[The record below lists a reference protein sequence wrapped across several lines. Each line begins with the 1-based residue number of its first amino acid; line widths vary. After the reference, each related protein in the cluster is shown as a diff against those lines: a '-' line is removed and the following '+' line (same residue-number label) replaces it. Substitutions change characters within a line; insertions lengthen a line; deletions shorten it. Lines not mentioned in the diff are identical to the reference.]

1 MTAPHFLRYGTVP
14 ILWNNDDVPE
24 LTPPV
29 PYEQVLAEIE
39 LAGFAG
45 TELGT
50 NYPRDAQV
58 LKQALHARGLV
69 LSGAYYCPGLTD
81 GERVAHALNEVNAFL
96 DFLAEVGCA
105 ALIVA
110 EPVVPERS
118 RVAGR
123 VNEAG
128 ARTLRDD
135 EWENLAGAL
144 DELGER
150 CKQRGLFLAF
160 HNHAGTFVETPTE
173 LKKLLNLTDPALV
186 GLCLDTGHYTYGGGD
201 PVQAIDTYRNR
212 LKYVHLKDLDLAVK
226 DTCVR
231 HGLDFKEALRR
242 RVFTELARG
251 GANLHDV
258 ASKLLEI
265 GYEGWVVAEQDT
277 SKLPPLE
284 AAREN
289 RQALS
294 ILFEKAPQE
303 A

>member
-1 MTAPHFLRYGTVP
+1 MSILRYGTVP

-29 PYEQVLAEIE
+29 PWEQVLEEIE

-45 TELGT
+45 TELGS

-58 LKQALHARGLV
+58 LKQALHDRGLR

-81 GERVAHALNEVNAFL
+81 GERVAAALNEVNPFL
-96 DFLAEVGCA
+96 DFLAEVGCE
-105 ALIVA
+105 ALLAA
-110 EPVVPERS
+110 EPVVTERS

-144 DELGER
+144 NELGAR
-150 CKQRGLFLAF
+150 CKARGMYLAF

-173 LKKLLNLTDPALV
+173 LKKLMNTTDPEVV
-186 GLCLDTGHYTYGGGD
+186 GLCLDTGHYTYGGGN
-201 PVQAIDTYRNR
+201 PVEAIATWRNR
-212 LKYVHLKDLDLAVK
+212 LRYVHLKDLDLKVK
-226 DTCVR
+226 ETCVR

-277 SKLPPLE
+277 SKLAPLE

-294 ILFEKAPQE
+294 ILFEKAPEE

>member
-1 MTAPHFLRYGTVP
+1 MSFLMYGTVP

-29 PYEQVLAEIE
+29 PWEQVLDEIQ

-45 TELGT
+45 TELGS
-50 NYPRDAQV
+50 NYPRDAKV
-58 LKQALHARGLV
+58 LKQALHDRGLR

-81 GERVAHALNEVNAFL
+81 GAGVATALNEVNGFL
-96 DFLAEVGCA
+96 DFLAEVGCD

-110 EPVVPERS
+110 EPVVAERA

-128 ARTLRDD
+128 ARTLRDE

-144 DELGER
+144 NELGER
-150 CKQRGLFLAF
+150 CKARGLYLAF
-160 HNHAGTFVETPTE
+160 HNHAGTYVETPGE
-173 LKKLLNLTDPALV
+173 LKKLMNLTDPQLV

-201 PVQAIDTYRNR
+201 PIEAVDMWKNR
-212 LKYVHLKDLDLAVK
+212 LKYVHLKDLDMKVK
-226 DTCVR
+226 ETCVR
-231 HGLDFKEALRR
+231 QGLDFKEALRR

-251 GANLHDV
+251 QADLHDV
-258 ASKLLEI
+258 ATRLLEN

-277 SKLPPLE
+277 SKLPPLK
-284 AAREN
+284 AAQEN
-289 RQALS
+289 RSALS
-294 ILFEKAPQE
+294 ILFEKAPLE

>member
-1 MTAPHFLRYGTVP
+1 MSFLRYGTVP

-29 PYEQVLAEIE
+29 PWDKVLDEIE

-50 NYPRDAQV
+50 NYPRDPAV
-58 LKQALHARGLV
+58 LKQALHDRALR

-81 GERVAHALNEVNAFL
+81 GAGVAQALNEVNPFL
-96 DFLAEVGCA
+96 DFLAAAGCD
-105 ALIVA
+105 ALLAA

-118 RVAGR
+118 GVAGR

-135 EWENLAGAL
+135 EWENLSGAL
-144 DELGER
+144 NELGER
-150 CKQRGLFLAF
+150 CKARGLFLAF

-173 LKKLLNLTDPALV
+173 LKKLMNLTDPQLV

-201 PVQAIDTYRNR
+201 PVAAIETYRNR
-212 LKYVHLKDLDLAVK
+212 LRYVHLKDLDMKVK

-231 HGLDFKEALRR
+231 QGLDFKEALRR

-251 GANLHDV
+251 QANLHDV

-265 GYEGWVVAEQDT
+265 AYEGWVVAEQDT
-277 SKLPPLE
+277 SKLPPLT
-284 AAREN
+284 AAQEN

-294 ILFEKAPQE
+294 ILFEKAPLE